1 MPSNSNNKIEIIID
15 GKKIKTDAGQTVLQV
30 AQSNKINI
38 PTLCHHPDLKPEA
51 SCRLCLVSIKG
62 IDGLHTS
69 CSTKITD
76 GMQITTNS
84 PKIKQAR
91 KINLELIFSE
101 HCEECNDCIWQY
113 DCQIKKLALEYNVNI
128 ARFTDR
134 KKGFP
139 TYKFNSVLEF
149 DSSKCIDCGNCVAV
163 CKQQG
168 ICFLETKEKNT
179 FNQVITSQ
187 DKKKDCIYCGQCIV
201 HCPVGALEAVG
212 EFEDVSKPLEDK
224 DKTVVVQFAPSI
236 RASIG
241 EEFDMPY
248 GSVVTGK
255 LVAALRL
262 LGFAKVFDV
271 AVGADFTTIAEADE
285 LAERLETG
293 HNLPMFTSCCP
304 AWVKFIEFYHPELIP
319 NLTTV
324 RSPQLILAGLI
335 KTYWA
340 EKMKIDPK
348 KIVVVS
354 VMPCVSKKYEITR
367 PELKVDGRQ
376 VIDQVL
382 TTRELA
388 YLLKKNKIDLKTIK
402 PEIADN
408 PLGLPTGAGVIYG
421 ASGGVMESALRTAYK
436 KITGK
441 KLPKLEL
448 TAVRGMDDVK
458 KATIKIPCLSAGRKN
473 KLVKVGVVNGFGN
486 ACKVLEELKK
496 NPKAYHYI
504 EVMACPGGCIGGGGQ
519 PVPTS
524 KEIRK
529 KRAAS
534 LYQIDTKQKIRVAEK
549 NPIIEKIYKEYFV
562 DKNNYQ
568 KINFTT
574 FHKRKKEVK
583 HKF

>member
-1 MPSNSNNKIEIIID
+1 
-15 GKKIKTDAGQTVLQV
+15 
-30 AQSNKINI
+30 
-38 PTLCHHPDLKPEA
+38 
-51 SCRLCLVSIKG
+51 
-62 IDGLHTS
+62 
-69 CSTKITD
+69 
-76 GMQITTNS
+76 MQITTSS

-91 KINLELIFSE
+91 KVNLELIFSE
-101 HCEECNDCIWQY
+101 HCEECKDCIWQY
-113 DCQIKKLALEYNVNI
+113 NCQLKKLARDYNVNI
-128 ARFTDR
+128 TRFTDR
-134 KKGFP
+134 KKGAK
-139 TYKFNSVLEF
+139 TYPFGPVLEF

-163 CKQQG
+163 CKRQG
-168 ICFLETKEKNT
+168 VCFLETKEKNT

-187 DKKKDCIYCGQCIV
+187 DKKKDCIYCGQCII

-212 EFEDVSKPLEDK
+212 EFEDVSKSLDIK

-248 GSVVTGK
+248 GSAVTGK
-255 LVAALRL
+255 LVAAMRR
-262 LGFAKVFDV
+262 LGFDKVFDV
-271 AVGADFTTIAEADE
+271 AVGADFTTVAEADE

-324 RSPQLILAGLI
+324 RSPHLISAGLI

-340 EKMKIDPK
+340 EQMKIDPK
-348 KIVVVS
+348 KLIVVS
-354 VMPCVSKKYEITR
+354 VMPCVAKKYEAER
-367 PELKVDGRQ
+367 PELKVDGMQ

-402 PEIADN
+402 PEEADN

-436 KITGK
+436 KITGQ

-458 KATIKIPCLSAGRKN
+458 KATIKIKN
-473 KLVKVGVVNGFGN
+473 KLVKVGVVNGSGN
-486 ACKVLEELKK
+486 ACKILDELKK

-504 EVMACPGGCIGGGGQ
+504 EVMSCPGGCIGGGGQ

-524 KEIRK
+524 AEIRK

-534 LYQIDTKQKIRVAEK
+534 LYQIDTKKKIRVAEK
-549 NPIIEKIYKEYFV
+549 NPIVEKIYKEYF
-562 DKNNYQ
+562 DNKDNY
-568 KINFTT
+568 KKVNFTA
-574 FHKRKKEVK
+574 FHRRKKEVK